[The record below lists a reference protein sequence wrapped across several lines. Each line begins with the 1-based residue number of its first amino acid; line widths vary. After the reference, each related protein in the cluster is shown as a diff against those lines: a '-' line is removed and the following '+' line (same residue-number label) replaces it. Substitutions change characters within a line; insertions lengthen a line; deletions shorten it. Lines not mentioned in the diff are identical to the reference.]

1 MNCSSVILCI
11 FLNKYLY
18 SNSIFFDI
26 LHFDKKKTKKN
37 IFFILHLSLLCFFFV
52 CFFLEKSSWVTC
64 VIDYTKSLKGW
75 NVVKILAPKCRNW
88 KEILL
93 IFFTVI
99 GQREQCLFFWSQKF
113 EGCYWLKYQRK
124 EAGDMGLVYHW
135 PGYKYGSSLSV
146 GAKIFGG
153 KLSGLG
159 CCI

>member
-26 LHFDKKKTKKN
+26 LHFDKKKTKKTS
-37 IFFILHLSLLCFFFV
+37 FSYCTCLCFVFFLFV
-52 CFFLEKSSWVTC
+52 FFLEKSSWVTC

-99 GQREQCLFFWSQKF
+99 G
-113 EGCYWLKYQRK
+113 
-124 EAGDMGLVYHW
+124 
-135 PGYKYGSSLSV
+135 
-146 GAKIFGG
+146 
-153 KLSGLG
+153 
-159 CCI
+159 